1 MAVET
6 FTIRTVSG
14 SIFILNLGVQ
24 MIGTFVLV
32 LVWGNTS
39 AITSQT
45 ITGFSSKAACEAAGA
60 AVRTELYLARMA
72 CVEVK

>member
-1 MAVET
+1 
-6 FTIRTVSG
+6 
-14 SIFILNLGVQ
+14 

-39 AITSQT
+39 AITSQS

-72 CVEVK
+72 CIEVK

>member
-1 MAVET
+1 MV
-6 FTIRTVSG
+6 
-14 SIFILNLGVQ
+14 
-24 MIGTFVLV
+24 GTFVLV
-32 LVWGNTS
+32 LVWGGTS
-39 AITSQT
+39 ALTSQA

>member
-1 MAVET
+1 MNAAEATLFPSTVII
-6 FTIRTVSG
+6 TIV
-14 SIFILNLGVQ
+14 GVQ

-32 LVWGNTS
+32 LVWGGTS
-39 AITSQT
+39 ALTSQS